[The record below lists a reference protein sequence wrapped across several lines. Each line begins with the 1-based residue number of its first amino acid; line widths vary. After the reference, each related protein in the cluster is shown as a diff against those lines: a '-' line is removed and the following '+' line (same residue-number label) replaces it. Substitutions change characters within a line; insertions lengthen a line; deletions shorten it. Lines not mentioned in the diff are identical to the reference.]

1 MKTVY
6 VKVQLKPTGVLPS
19 KPISSTVP
27 KGRGK
32 QGKIVPGHPG
42 DVPAPVFAVR
52 TVQAEDLG
60 HACRAAEAMPDVLA
74 CVETSYKSIS

>member
-19 KPISSTVP
+19 KPITTVIP
-27 KGRGK
+27 KNRK
-32 QGKIVPGHPG
+32 QPVKVAPGHPG

-60 HACRAAEAMPDVLA
+60 HECRAAEAMPDVLA
-74 CVETSYKSIS
+74 CIETSYKSIS